1 MQNYYNQFLNNSV
14 KMKSVLFSTIA
25 LLTFSSVATAQ
36 TQAKSTPF
44 VVDAAKSTF
53 KWTAKKV
60 TGSHWGNVKVAS
72 GVINTEN
79 GNVKNGNVT
88 IDMKSIDVKDLEAA
102 KGGDKLAG
110 HLKGDDFFAV
120 EKHPTAK
127 LEIKSVAAAAS
138 GITCTADL
146 TIKGI
151 TKEITFPAT
160 VGYADNVMTATADFK
175 IDRTKWDIKYGSGSF
190 FENLGNKAIDND
202 FEVNV
207 KIEAVSEK
215 PAPAAEAKPA
225 KGAAKPTKK
234 NTRKVP
240 KTN

>member
-1 MQNYYNQFLNNSV
+1 
-14 KMKSVLFSTIA
+14 MKSVLLSTIVLFA
-25 LLTFSSVATAQ
+25 FSSVATAQ
-36 TQAKSTPF
+36 KTQAQSTAF

-53 KWTAKKV
+53 KWTGKKV
-60 TGSHWGNVKVAS
+60 TGPHWGNAKVAN
-72 GVINTEN
+72 GVIYTEN

-88 IDMKSIDVKDLEAA
+88 IDMNSIDVKDLEPA

-110 HLKGDDFFAV
+110 HLKADDFFSV

-127 LEIKSVAAAAS
+127 LEIKSVTAAAS
-138 GITCTADL
+138 GVTCVADL

-160 VGYADNVMTATADFK
+160 IAYTDNVMVATADFK

-202 FEVNV
+202 FEVSV

-215 PAPAAEAKPA
+215 PASPPAEAKPA
-225 KGAAKPTKK
+225 KATAKPKKK

-240 KTN
+240 KVD

>member
-1 MQNYYNQFLNNSV
+1 
-14 KMKSVLFSTIA
+14 MKSVLVSTIVLFA
-25 LLTFSSVATAQ
+25 FSSAAFAQ
-36 TQAKSTPF
+36 KTQSQTTPF

-60 TGSHWGNVKVAS
+60 TGSHWGNIKVAS
-72 GVINTEN
+72 GVIHTEN

-88 IDMKSIDVKDLEAA
+88 MDMNSIEVKDLEPA
-102 KGGDKLAG
+102 KGGDKLTG
-110 HLKGDDFFAV
+110 HLKGDDFFGV

-138 GITCTADL
+138 GVTCVADL

-160 VGYADNVMTATADFK
+160 IAYAENVMIATADFK

-202 FEVNV
+202 FEMNV

-215 PAPAAEAKPA
+215 PAPPPAEAKPA
-225 KGAAKPTKK
+225 KAAKPAKK
-234 NTRKVP
+234 NTRKVQ
-240 KTN
+240 KSH

>member
-1 MQNYYNQFLNNSV
+1 
-14 KMKSVLFSTIA
+14 MKSILFSTIA
-25 LLTFSSVATAQ
+25 LLAFSSVAVAQQ
-36 TQAKSTPF
+36 TQTQTTPF

-60 TGSHWGNVKVAS
+60 TGTHWGNVKVAN
-72 GVINTEN
+72 GVIYTEN

-88 IDMKSIDVKDLEAA
+88 VDMTSIEVKDLEAA
-102 KGGDKLAG
+102 KGGDKLTG
-110 HLKGDDFFAV
+110 HLKSDDFFSV
-120 EKHPTAK
+120 EKNPTAK
-127 LEIKSVAAAAS
+127 LAIKSVKAAAS
-138 GITCTADL
+138 GVTCVADL

-160 VGYADNVMTATADFK
+160 IAYMDNVMVATADFK

-202 FEVNV
+202 FEVSV

-215 PAPAAEAKPA
+215 PAPPAEKPA
-225 KGAAKPTKK
+225 KAATKPPKK
-234 NTRKVP
+234 NTRKAA
-240 KTN
+240 KSH